1 MPAYRYE
8 ALDGDGRIQKG
19 VLEGDSARQVR
30 ERLREKSWLP
40 IEVVPSYDATNKK
53 HKAPNAYQLA
63 LLTRQL
69 STLTASAIAL
79 EEALQAVARQADNI
93 HIQALVLAIRQ
104 AVLEGHSLATAF
116 AMSAE
121 FAPLYVATIA
131 AGERSG
137 HLDLILA
144 ELADYTEKRHALQKK
159 ITTAM
164 IYPTVLAVVALAVVV
179 GLMTF
184 VVPKIVAVF
193 NHSEQSLPLLT
204 KIVLLF
210 SQLLTT
216 WWWALALVVTIF
228 VIILSNFVKTYAGRA
243 WWDAWVLRLPIFGK
257 LSRSINSARFASTLA
272 ILSKSGVP
280 LVEGLAISA
289 QVVGNVHIAAMIEKM
304 TVKVTEGASIA
315 SQLSRTNF
323 FPPMMVQMIKSGEQS
338 GELDEMLAK
347 AATMQENDAANTI
360 SGLLALL
367 EPLMLIIM
375 GLVVGAIVMAVMLPI
390 VNMNELLG

>member
-193 NHSEQSLPLLT
+193 NDSEQSLPLLT

>member
-228 VIILSNFVKTYAGRA
+228 VIILSNFVKTRAGRA